1 MYKDNSLLPRE
12 AVRLAALGTL
22 AGTPMSYSDLAA
34 EVRDFTSHI
43 AGPSLDLMGTSI
55 ELLRYEGLITDADA
69 PENDAAAAPLILT
82 GDGLA
87 ELHELLLTGIRPP
100 INDVTKLIIALKFRF
115 MHLLDLEDQRDQVAI
130 MIEACEIELAR
141 LNQLRDSHVDE
152 AGGLL
157 EWLEHDSGLIENRL
171 VWLRE
176 FMARL
181 V

>member
-22 AGTPMSYSDLAA
+22 AGTPMSYSELAA

-55 ELLRYEGLITDADA
+55 ELLRYEGLVKDSETPEEEGPQALLVLTD
-69 PENDAAAAPLILT
+69 E
-82 GDGLA
+82 GRA

-115 MHLLDLEDQRDQVAI
+115 MHLLEREDQRDQVAI

-141 LNQLRDSHVDE
+141 LKQLRDTHSDE
-152 AGGLL
+152 QGGLL
-157 EWLEHDSGLIENRL
+157 EWLEHDSGLIETRL
-171 VWLRE
+171 VWLRD
-176 FMARL
+176 FMDRL
-181 V
+181 L